1 MCIYSEFI
9 ANGVKESFFMLT
21 SEPAEDFRAEAS
33 ALLDRYYIEMADR
46 GTSPANEFMIRFH
59 LSDIYVQQ
67 PVLEEMLGPRDSF
80 VSCVGQAPA
89 HGGRLAMEAWH
100 ISGAKKKLVRS
111 AETQSLTM
119 ELQNYWLLMFR
130 KMSLNSVGSHDQ
142 MTEEFSS
149 LGKELRSKRGKLSEN
164 TVRTWIY
171 CRDVDNNYS
180 GLVKA
185 RRKAFADEG
194 MTADTHYIASTGIEG
209 QNFPSS
215 RLVSMDSLSVFGV
228 KPSQF
233 EYMSA
238 LDCMPPTHVY
248 GVTFE
253 RGCRMIYGDR
263 SHFFI
268 SGTASIDSKGEIVHP
283 GDVRL
288 QAGRMVRNV
297 SALLENHDAR
307 LEDLKMATVYLRDRT
322 DAPQVADELAR
333 LLPENLPVIMV
344 QAPVCRPG
352 WLVEMEAFGVNASG
366 NPEYPV
372 FA

>member
-1 MCIYSEFI
+1 MCVYSEFT

-21 SEPAEDFRAEAS
+21 SEPGEDFRTEAS
-33 ALLDRYYIEMADR
+33 ALLDRYYVEMSAH

-59 LSDIYVQQ
+59 LSDIHMQQ
-67 PVLEEMLGPRDSF
+67 PVLEEMLGTRDSF
-80 VSCVGQAPA
+80 VSCVGQSPS

-130 KMSLNSVGSHDQ
+130 KMSLSSVGSHDQ
-142 MTEEFSS
+142 MTEEFSA
-149 LGKELRSKRGKLSEN
+149 LGKELRGKRGKLSEN

-171 CRDVDNNYS
+171 CRDVDNNYA

-185 RRKAFADEG
+185 RRKVFADEG

-307 LEDLKMATVYLRDRT
+307 LDDLKMATVYLRDRA

-366 NPEYPV
+366 NPEYTV